1 MAKFIRYTNE
11 FIQSLRPD
19 KDEVISEK
27 LSKHFDV
34 INELFFIGKA
44 NATVPSMCVF
54 MSDAMQTISLS
65 SVFYLNVCK

>member
-34 INELFFIGKA
+34 INELFLESTQYQDNRKKI
-44 NATVPSMCVF
+44 N
-54 MSDAMQTISLS
+54 
-65 SVFYLNVCK
+65 